1 MAAGTGSGSGGENK
15 IDYQS
20 KSFSVATSNNFAFGK
35 KRVPGLDL
43 SNLKPVKD
51 YKDWYAYSK
60 KLEEAMKLLR
70 EKISI

>member
-1 MAAGTGSGSGGENK
+1 M
-15 IDYQS
+15 QS
-20 KSFSVATSNNFAFGK
+20 KSFTAANVGGINITMVK
-35 KRVPGLDL
+35 KKVPGLDL

-51 YKDWYAYSK
+51 YKDWYGYSK

>member
-1 MAAGTGSGSGGENK
+1 M
-15 IDYQS
+15 I
-20 KSFSVATSNNFAFGK
+20 K
-35 KRVPGLDL
+35 KKVPGLDL

-51 YKDWYAYSK
+51 YKDWYGYSK